1 MSRYRAVGIVANP
14 QRPEVPATV
23 REAVDWLRRR
33 SLSVRCAPDLL
44 QSLPVDLA
52 AFEWTGLAGQVDLL
66 LTFGGDGTILYA
78 ARHLAGQS
86 VPIFGVN
93 TGTLG
98 FLTSSSRVS
107 MLESFERLF
116 DGQGAV
122 EPHMT
127 LQAVVERRA
136 RPGSSGVARGAA
148 AAAAGAAR
156 AAGRAAAAVGELAA
170 LNDVVIHKGAVTA
183 RVLDLRLELDGEEV
197 GIYVADGLIL
207 STPVGSTGY
216 ALSAQGPLVVPT
228 MQAIVATPICPHTL
242 ATRPLVLP
250 PDADIR
256 VTVVERQEPASL
268 ALDGNLVAELDLGDA
283 IRVTRAAHEVRLV
296 RLPDRGFFRLLRS
309 KLHWGGRTSEA

>member
-1 MSRYRAVGIVANP
+1 
-14 QRPEVPATV
+14 
-23 REAVDWLRRR
+23 VDWLRER

-44 QSLPVDLA
+44 QSLRVDLA
-52 AFEWTGLAGQVDLL
+52 AFEWSGLARQVDLL

-98 FLTSSSRVS
+98 FLTSSSRLS

-116 DGQGAV
+116 DGQGMV

-127 LQAVVERRA
+127 LQAMVERRG
-136 RPGSSGVARGAA
+136 RNGPGGVAHGTE
-148 AAAAGAAR
+148 AGAGGVPRETAER
-156 AAGRAAAAVGELAA
+156 AAPDEPGGEGALAALGA
-170 LNDVVIHKGAVTA
+170 LNDVVIHKGAITA

-197 GIYVADGLIL
+197 GTYVADGLIL

-256 VTVVERQEPASL
+256 VTVLEHQEPASL
-268 ALDGNLVAELDLGDA
+268 AVDGNLVAELHLGDA

-296 RLPDRGFFRLLRS
+296 RLPDRGFFCLLRS

>member
-1 MSRYRAVGIVANP
+1 VSRYRVVGVVANP

-23 REAVDWLRRR
+23 REAVDWLRGR
-33 SLSVRCAPDLL
+33 SLDVRCAPDLGR
-44 QSLPVDLA
+44 SLPIDLPAFAWADLA
-52 AFEWTGLAGQVDLL
+52 RQVDLV

-78 ARHLAGQS
+78 ARHLAGQAI
-86 VPIFGVN
+86 PIFGVN

-116 DGQGAV
+116 DGEGAV

-127 LQAVVERRA
+127 LRAEVERA
-136 RPGSSGVARGAA
+136 AEARGS
-148 AAAAGAAR
+148 GASAR
-156 AAGRAAAAVGELAA
+156 RAAALGKDGVESGDGTFTA
-170 LNDVVIHKGAVTA
+170 LNDVVVHKGAVTA

-197 GIYVADGLIL
+197 GTYVADGLIL
-207 STPVGSTGY
+207 STPLGSTGY

-250 PDADIR
+250 AEADVR
-256 VTVVERQEPASL
+256 VTVIERQERAGL
-268 ALDGNLVAELDLGDA
+268 AVDGNLVAELDIGDA
-283 IRVTRAAHEVRLV
+283 IRVTRSEHEVHLV

-309 KLHWGGRTSEA
+309 KLHWGGRTSET

>member
-1 MSRYRAVGIVANP
+1 VSRYRVVGVVANP

-23 REAVDWLRRR
+23 REAVDWLRGR
-33 SLSVRCAPDLL
+33 SLDVRCAPDLGR
-44 QSLPVDLA
+44 SLPIGLPAFAWADLA
-52 AFEWTGLAGQVDLL
+52 RQVDLV

-78 ARHLAGQS
+78 ARHLAGQA

-116 DGQGAV
+116 DGEGAV

-127 LQAVVERRA
+127 LRAEVEREAEPRGSRPPA
-136 RPGSSGVARGAA
+136 RRV
-148 AAAAGAAR
+148 AAGGHGVESG
-156 AAGRAAAAVGELAA
+156 AGVFNA
-170 LNDVVIHKGAVTA
+170 LNDVVVHKGAVTA

-197 GIYVADGLIL
+197 GTYVADGLIL
-207 STPVGSTGY
+207 STPLGSTGY

-228 MQAIVATPICPHTL
+228 MRAIVATPICPHTL

-250 PDADIR
+250 PEADVR
-256 VTVVERQEPASL
+256 VTVVERQERAGL
-268 ALDGNLVAELDLGDA
+268 AVDGNLVAELDLGDA
-283 IRVTRAAHEVRLV
+283 IRVTRSEREVHLV

-309 KLHWGGRTSEA
+309 KLHWGGRTSET